1 MKLASTFLFDLA
13 HKLSKSEKRYI
24 KVQHGNGQKD
34 YMKLLEA
41 ILKEKY
47 FDENQF
53 KQKNKGANFLKNLP
67 VNKRYL
73 YELLLQSLSRFGEKT
88 IENQVFESFTA
99 CRILIDKGMSQAA
112 HKELKKGQDLAEKY
126 ELYELQIMLFGLEK
140 RIQSS
145 QLSKSSYNKIDSEN
159 IFNKEK
165 DCLAQLAN
173 TNEYWYINNRLSQFQ
188 MQFQKIQT
196 TDQKKHIRE
205 IVKSPKFTNRDL
217 ASNFKSQLFFY
228 QANSTYQFMLSKADK
243 AQENNKLFL
252 DFLESKPKFLKLYAE
267 RYLATLNNLLIDSFV
282 LGKKDVLKEELNRLE
297 TLPSRPEFNSIKNL
311 ASRVFRQKYLLQL
324 NWSIRQHEFENAS
337 KWIPEVEIGLN
348 KYGKSIEKH
357 HRITLYYLSA
367 YLLFMSKEYDEALK
381 WNNKILNDP
390 KEDVVKEIFYFSRV
404 LHILIHFELKNFDL
418 LDSLLLST
426 PRYLKARRDIYRTE
440 KALFSFIR
448 KLRNSAD
455 KKKKEALFVLFKT
468 KLDKLHKASKEQ
480 RVFNFID
487 LRLWLQNK
495 LKK

>member
-1 MKLASTFLFDLA
+1 
-13 HKLSKSEKRYI
+13 
-24 KVQHGNGQKD
+24 
-34 YMKLLEA
+34 
-41 ILKEKY
+41 
-47 FDENQF
+47 
-53 KQKNKGANFLKNLP
+53 
-67 VNKRYL
+67 
-73 YELLLQSLSRFGEKT
+73 
-88 IENQVFESFTA
+88 
-99 CRILIDKGMSQAA
+99 
-112 HKELKKGQDLAEKY
+112 
-126 ELYELQIMLFGLEK
+126 
-140 RIQSS
+140 
-145 QLSKSSYNKIDSEN
+145 
-159 IFNKEK
+159 
-165 DCLAQLAN
+165 
-173 TNEYWYINNRLSQFQ
+173 
-188 MQFQKIQT
+188 
-196 TDQKKHIRE
+196 
-205 IVKSPKFTNRDL
+205 
-217 ASNFKSQLFFY
+217 
-228 QANSTYQFMLSKADK
+228 
-243 AQENNKLFL
+243 
-252 DFLESKPKFLKLYAE
+252 LKLYAE